1 VIGETEFTVPT
12 DGGTFEWKGYGL
24 KLHVPEHSYSLQA
37 NSEECR
43 ITIKAS
49 ISGVFK
55 LPDDTELL
63 SPIFWMSVADSEKFL
78 KPVTLEIQHCASRH
92 EIEDLDKSTLADLS
106 FISTKSFA
114 EVDHL
119 PYIFKALEGGVFTA
133 YSSYGSI
140 ELTQFSGVGV
150 AGSKKT
156 PSCYRAHV
164 YCTNIG
170 AHDWRFYFS
179 ITRDLDVQKKV
190 FYVAFQI

>member
-1 VIGETEFTVPT
+1 
-12 DGGTFEWKGYGL
+12 
-24 KLHVPEHSYSLQA
+24 
-37 NSEECR
+37 
-43 ITIKAS
+43 
-49 ISGVFK
+49 
-55 LPDDTELL
+55 
-63 SPIFWMSVADSEKFL
+63 MSVADSEKFL

-114 EVDHL
+114 EVDRL

-164 YCTNIG
+164 YCTSIG
-170 AHDWRFYFS
+170 AHDWRFYIS
-179 ITRDLDVQKKV
+179 ISRDLDAQKKV
-190 FYVAFQI
+190 FYSLPGWFL